1 MQIGILTTMLSSGKS
16 WSLQMPG
23 LMPDHA
29 VSPHLESI
37 SAGSSLTLQSA
48 CAATVV
54 DGDWVFLF
62 LAWTKD
68 WFVDGFRFF

>member
-1 MQIGILTTMLSSGKS
+1 MQIGILLTTPRANPALCKCH
-16 WSLQMPG
+16 G